1 MKFRLFVFYIIYT
14 GILFLCFPIVIG
26 YFILRSRNDPRY
38 RKNFA
43 ERFGFGQS
51 IADCI
56 LIHTASIGEFRGAF
70 PFIQQL
76 LNRKERLV
84 ISCLTP
90 VARSYAYE
98 KLSHEIEIG
107 SVVVRYLPLEYFTAF
122 QNFFSRS
129 KPKLVLICELET
141 WPIFIASC
149 YRRKIPIYLINSQI
163 TKEAMRRVSFITK
176 LFGHPL
182 ELVSGVAAKSSEHA
196 VNFNLMGQQN
206 VVPVGEFRFDQP
218 IPESHTRAGESALS
232 LVNPKKRPIVGFSSV
247 IFGEADIYI
256 NSMKS
261 LKLFSEER
269 SLLKPMYVFVPRA
282 PEAFDDLFQKIE
294 DSGLSV
300 IRRSQGFSDDLQPS
314 LSTDWNNI
322 DVILGDSFGEMYF
335 YLKLC
340 GRVVAGGGFWHTGAH
355 NIIEQLQ
362 LHKDVIVGPEIWTI
376 KFPAYQAQK
385 AGLLTVVKDP
395 SELTRNLR
403 LFLEGNETN
412 KIVRR
417 KFDEFLN
424 DYAGASNKTVTMLE
438 NEGVI

>member
-1 MKFRLFVFYIIYT
+1 MKFRLFVLYILYT
-14 GILFLCFPIVIG
+14 GILFVCFPIVIG
-26 YFILRSRNDPRY
+26 YFILRSKKDHRY
-38 RKNFA
+38 RENFA

-51 IADCI
+51 AAGCV
-56 LIHTASIGEFRGAF
+56 LIHTASIGEFRGSF

-232 LVNPKKRPIVGFSSV
+232 LVNPKKRPVVGFSSV

-300 IRRSQGFSDDLQPS
+300 IRRSQGFSDDLQPNVS
-314 LSTDWNNI
+314 NDWNNI

-340 GRVVAGGGFWHTGAH
+340 GQVVAGGGFWHTGAH

-362 LHKDVIVGPEIWTI
+362 LHKPVTVGPEIWTI
-376 KFPAYQAQK
+376 KFPAVQAEE
-385 AGLLTVVKDP
+385 AGLLKVVKDP
-395 SELTRNLR
+395 AELKSNLS
-403 LFLEGNETN
+403 LFLENNTAN
-412 KIVRR
+412 KIARD
-417 KFDEFLN
+417 KFEGFLKV
-424 DYAGASNKTVTMLE
+424 YAGACKKA
-438 NEGVI
+438 